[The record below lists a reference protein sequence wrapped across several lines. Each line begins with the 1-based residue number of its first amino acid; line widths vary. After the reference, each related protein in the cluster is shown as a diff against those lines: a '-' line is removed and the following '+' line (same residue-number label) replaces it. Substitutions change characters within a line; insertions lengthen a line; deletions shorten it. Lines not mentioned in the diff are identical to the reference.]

1 MENKRLISIFL
12 LLLLLT
18 SCSTRVMNPP
28 NPGFLNLTGK
38 LELTESDIL
47 AQKFH
52 RANLDFNNKFY
63 SKACSEFEELLENEQ
78 FPLRSLALIRA
89 LKSCDWTVPK
99 LISIWENTEIEK
111 WLEQDYYQISYEVA
125 KSKNIKLWQAK
136 HNFSLYP
143 FETRKEEK
151 EKYIR
156 NALEIAEDEQIT
168 ELVTLYNEELQ
179 KISPRF
185 ITAPSEDKLY
195 SVAIDFEKAR
205 EYDNAIKTYESI
217 IKNTNIDL
225 ETKIKSW
232 HRITRVFKNKRRK
245 DLAESSTKTLVSW
258 IEKNKDLLRDEYAHE
273 LVEARTRWARATWTE
288 NNLPLAKKILANT
301 LNKKLATDEQQATIY
316 YLLAGI
322 AKEEKKIKSA
332 IYYLKKSVE
341 LSNKEQK
348 EDTLWQLSWLEY
360 KSKNYQESSR
370 LLLELHSEY
379 DSVSKFSYWLAK
391 SLSKEKKIEE
401 SLPYYSKTIELN
413 PYGYYGIQARRA
425 LGLKDDLSQE
435 VIETSK
441 DNLFDWLIALG
452 EYDSAKKY
460 LDGLIYSSK
469 SESSKLSL
477 LERMNRAK
485 NFQGSLKTFFNM
497 GEEQRTEIE
506 KKFIQYIY
514 PKPSLESKYLE
525 NKFDNNLAYSIIRQE
540 SAFNKEARSFADAYG
555 LMQVIPSR
563 AKKLSKKHGIP
574 FKDTED
580 LYDIDINMA
589 LGVQYLEDLK
599 KMFEYLPMVIGSY
612 NDGESAMKRWV
623 SSRYQGDIE
632 IFIEDIPY
640 RETRKYIKLVLR
652 NYYIY
657 QELPINEKLFIY

>member
-1 MENKRLISIFL
+1 MENKRFTSYIL

-18 SCSTRVMNPP
+18 SCSTRVMSPP
-28 NPGFLNLTGK
+28 NPSFLNLTGK
-38 LELTESDIL
+38 LELTKSDIL

-52 RANLDFNNKFY
+52 QANLDYNNKFY
-63 SKACSEFEELLENEQ
+63 LKACSEYEELIETKD
-78 FPLRSLALIRA
+78 FPLKSLALIRA
-89 LKSCDWTVPK
+89 LKSCDWTAPK

-111 WLEQDYYQISYEVA
+111 WLEQDYYQVSYEVA

-168 ELVTLYNEELQ
+168 ELVTSYNEELQ

-185 ITAPSEDKLY
+185 ITAPSDDQLY
-195 SVAIDFEKAR
+195 SVARDFEKAR
-205 EYDNAIKTYESI
+205 EYDTAIKTYESI
-217 IKNTNIDL
+217 IKNENIDL
-225 ETKIKSW
+225 KTKINSW

-258 IEKNKDLLRDEYAHE
+258 IEKNKALFGSQYNYE

-288 NNLPLAKKILANT
+288 NNLPLAKKVLTNT
-301 LNKKLATDEQQATIY
+301 LNRNQATNEQKATIY

-322 AKEEKKIKSA
+322 SKEDKKIKSA

-341 LSNKEQK
+341 LSSKEQK
-348 EDTLWQLSWLEY
+348 EDILWQLAWLEY
-360 KSKNYQESSR
+360 KSKNYSESSR
-370 LLLELHSEY
+370 LLLELHSEF
-379 DSVSKFSYWLAK
+379 DQVSKFSYWLAK
-391 SLSKEKKIEE
+391 SLSKEKKVEE
-401 SLPYYSKTIELN
+401 SLPYFSKTVELN

-425 LGLKDDLSQE
+425 LGLKDDLNQE
-435 VIETSK
+435 VIKSSK

-469 SESSKLSL
+469 SDSSKLSL
-477 LERMNRAK
+477 LERMNRAR
-485 NFQGSLKTFFNM
+485 NFQGSLRTFFNM
-497 GEEQRTEIE
+497 DEDQRNEIE

-563 AKKLSKKHGIP
+563 AKKLARKHGIP
-574 FKDTED
+574 FQNTED
-580 LYDIDINMA
+580 LYDVDINMA

-599 KMFEYLPMVIGSY
+599 KLFKYLPMVIGSY
-612 NDGESAMKRWV
+612 NAGESAMKRWV
-623 SSRYQGDIE
+623 KSRYQGDIE

-657 QELPINEKLFIY
+657 QELPIDNKLFIY